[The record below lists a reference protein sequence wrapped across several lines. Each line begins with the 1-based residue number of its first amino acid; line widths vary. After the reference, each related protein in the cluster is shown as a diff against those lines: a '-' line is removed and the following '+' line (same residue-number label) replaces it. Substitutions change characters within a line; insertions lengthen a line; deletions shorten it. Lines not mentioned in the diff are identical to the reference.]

1 MSIVDKYHC
10 VQEAIDQKLSS
21 LSRNIADVEL
31 IAVSKKQSKERIIEL
46 LECGHRSF
54 GENQIQ
60 EIEKKWPLLKAK
72 FTDVNLSFIG
82 SIQSRKVKK
91 ICELC
96 DVIHSVDRE
105 KIVKLISELK
115 FQGINIP
122 KLFLQVNIGLESQ
135 KSGVHPND
143 VKEFIEMSLKKY
155 HVSFEGLMCLPPEGK
170 DPKEYFDQL
179 KTLSLSNNLEKLSMG
194 MSDDYLSAIESGA
207 THIRVGSSIFGERA

>member
-1 MSIVDKYHC
+1 MSITDQYYR
-10 VQEAIDQKLSS
+10 VQDAIDKKLSS
-21 LSRNIADVEL
+21 LSRNRSDIDL
-31 IAVSKKQSKERIIEL
+31 IAVSKKQSKEKIIQL

-60 EIEKKWPLLKAK
+60 EIESKWPLIKEK
-72 FTDVNLSFIG
+72 FPDVNLSFIG

-115 FQGINIP
+115 SQGMNIP

-135 KSGVHPND
+135 KSGIHPND
-143 VKEFIEMSLKKY
+143 VKDFIEISVKKY
-155 HVSFEGLMCLPPEGK
+155 HISFEGLMCLPPEVQ
-170 DPKEYFDQL
+170 DPKKYFDHL
-179 KTLSLSNNLEKLSMG
+179 RSLSISNKIEKLSMG
-194 MSDDYLSAIESGA
+194 MSGDYLSALESGA
-207 THIRVGSSIFGERA
+207 THLRVGSSIFGERT

>member
-1 MSIVDKYHC
+1 MSITDQYYR
-10 VQEAIDQKLSS
+10 VQDAIDKKLSS
-21 LSRNIADVEL
+21 LSRNRSDIDL
-31 IAVSKKQSKERIIEL
+31 IAVSKKQSKEKIIQL

-60 EIEKKWPLLKAK
+60 EIESKWPLIKEK
-72 FTDVNLSFIG
+72 FPDVNLSFIG

-155 HVSFEGLMCLPPEGK
+155 HISFEGLMCLPPEGK

-194 MSDDYLSAIESGA
+194 MSDDYLSALESGA
-207 THIRVGSSIFGERA
+207 THIRVGSSIFGERT